1 MAALRASET
10 DSLCAEGAMLMLCF
24 VSNAS
29 FWMVNGLRVKNKEPR
44 R

>member
-10 DSLCAEGAMLMLCF
+10 DSLCDEGAMLMLGF